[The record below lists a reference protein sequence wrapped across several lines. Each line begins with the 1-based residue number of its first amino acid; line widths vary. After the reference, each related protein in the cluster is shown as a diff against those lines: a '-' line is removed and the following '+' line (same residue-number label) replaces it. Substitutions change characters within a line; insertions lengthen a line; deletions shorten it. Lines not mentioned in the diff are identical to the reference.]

1 VVLGA
6 GVLQHLLRLARPAE
20 RVQRALGRGDR
31 LARDGGQ
38 AGRRLRD
45 DVRAARDRTRL
56 GLAAELLDATL
67 DFARVT
73 LRLAQ
78 VFL

>member
-6 GVLQHLLRLARPAE
+6 GVLQHLLRLARPAQ
-20 RVQRALGRGDR
+20 RVHGALRRGDR
-31 LARDGGQ
+31 LARH
-38 AGRRLRD
+38 GRQPRGRLGEH
-45 DVRAARDRTRL
+45 VRATRDRPGV